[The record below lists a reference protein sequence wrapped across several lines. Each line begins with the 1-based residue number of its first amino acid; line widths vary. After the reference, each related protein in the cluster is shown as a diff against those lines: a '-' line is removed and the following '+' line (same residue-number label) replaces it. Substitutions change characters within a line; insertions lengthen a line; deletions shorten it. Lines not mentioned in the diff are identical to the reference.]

1 MLLLILGTIL
11 DFYTNDVVIKRAD
24 STIIPTIGMEIRD
37 NDTIIANDSS
47 RAEILYSDSSTL
59 YIDKNSR
66 IATSG
71 TQKRSVS
78 ISIGR
83 VWAKIRKLVKG
94 ESFEVKSPLSVS
106 GVMGTEFEVS
116 YINDESLV
124 KVVEGKVTI
133 KDKQTGREVIL
144 EKEKMAR
151 IRRDT
156 KMEVRAFKLQELK
169 KWYEWKKDHLDFL
182 LRKIEQALS
191 QGRAM
196 QASRLM
202 AQGHILARRLNLTD
216 EYKYKI
222 DKLKKEYE
230 NIREKQG
237 VIEKRI
243 NEINLSYNTAMFNLS
258 RKEPKLMELTAK
270 IKRLSIHNIELEGY
284 LKKQNVLIAKQ
295 QLIVINR
302 QIEEIESLIKNIKP
316 QTIYEWQQKLDNDY
330 QFLQNAQKMPGLDAR
345 TRSEVEMTSKRTEKL
360 RDRVRRAKII
370 LVKDMSAFKKIKLE
384 LVKLKIESNQR

>member
-24 STIIPTIGMEIRD
+24 STIIPTIGIEIQD

-47 RAEILYSDSSTL
+47 QAEILYSDSSTL
-59 YIDKNSR
+59 YIDENSR

-106 GVMGTEFEVS
+106 GVMGTEFEAS

-151 IRRDT
+151 IRRNME
-156 KMEVRAFKLQELK
+156 MEVRAFKLQELK
-169 KWYEWKKDHLDFL
+169 KWHEWKKDHLDFL

-222 DKLKKEYE
+222 DKLKKEHE
-230 NIREKQG
+230 NTREKQS
-237 VIEKRI
+237 IIKNKI
-243 NEINLSYNTAMFNLS
+243 KEINLYCNTAMLNLN

-302 QIEEIESLIKNIKP
+302 QIEEIESLMKNIKP

-330 QFLQNAQKMPGLDAR
+330 QFLQNAQKMPGLDAGI
-345 TRSEVEMTSKRTEKL
+345 RSKVKITSKRIEEL

-370 LVKDMSAFKKIKLE
+370 LVKDMSTFKKIKLQI
-384 LVKLKIESNQR
+384 VKLKIDINQR

>member
-24 STIIPTIGMEIRD
+24 STIIPTIGMEIQD

-59 YIDKNSR
+59 YIDENSR

-106 GVMGTEFEVS
+106 GVMGTEFEAS

-124 KVVEGKVTI
+124 KVVEGKVTT
-133 KDKQTGREVIL
+133 KDEQTGREVIL

-151 IRRDT
+151 IRRNME
-156 KMEVRAFKLQELK
+156 MEVRAFKLQELK
-169 KWYEWKKDHLDFL
+169 KWHEWKKEHLDFL

-202 AQGHILARRLNLTD
+202 AQGYILARRLNLTD

-230 NIREKQG
+230 NTREKQG
-237 VIEKRI
+237 IIKNKI
-243 NEINLSYNTAMFNLS
+243 KEINLYCNTAMLNLN

-270 IKRLSIHNIELEGY
+270 IKRLSIQTIELEGY

-330 QFLQNAQKMPGLDAR
+330 QFLQNAQKMPGLDAQ
-345 TRSEVEMTSKRTEKL
+345 TASKVKITSKRIEEL

-370 LVKDMSAFKKIKLE
+370 LVKDMSAFKKIKLQI
-384 LVKLKIESNQR
+384 VKSKVDINQR

>member
-59 YIDKNSR
+59 YIDENSR

-106 GVMGTEFEVS
+106 GVMGTEFEAS

-124 KVVEGKVTI
+124 KVVEGKVTT
-133 KDKQTGREVIL
+133 KDEQTGREVIL

-151 IRRDT
+151 IRRNME
-156 KMEVRAFKLQELK
+156 MEVRAFKLQELK
-169 KWYEWKKDHLDFL
+169 KWHEWKKEHLDFL

-230 NIREKQG
+230 NTREKQG
-237 VIEKRI
+237 IIKNKI
-243 NEINLSYNTAMFNLS
+243 KEINLYCNTAMLNLN

-270 IKRLSIHNIELEGY
+270 IKRLSIQTIELEGY

-330 QFLQNAQKMPGLDAR
+330 QFLQNAQKMPGLDAQ
-345 TRSEVEMTSKRTEKL
+345 TASKVKITSKRIEEL

-370 LVKDMSAFKKIKLE
+370 LVKDMSAFKKIKLQI
-384 LVKLKIESNQR
+384 VKSKIDINQR

>member
-24 STIIPTIGMEIRD
+24 STIIPTIGMEIQD

-47 RAEILYSDSSTL
+47 QAEILYSDSSTL
-59 YIDKNSR
+59 YIDENSR
-66 IATSG
+66 IITSG

-106 GVMGTEFEVS
+106 GVMGTEFEAS

-124 KVVEGKVTI
+124 KVVEGKVTT
-133 KDKQTGREVIL
+133 KDEQTGREVIL

-151 IRRDT
+151 IRRNME
-156 KMEVRAFKLQELK
+156 MEVRAFKLQELK
-169 KWYEWKKDHLDFL
+169 KWHEWKKEHLDFL

-230 NIREKQG
+230 NTREKQG
-237 VIEKRI
+237 IIKNKI
-243 NEINLSYNTAMFNLS
+243 KEINLYCNTAMLNLN

-270 IKRLSIHNIELEGY
+270 IKRLSIQTIELEGY

-330 QFLQNAQKMPGLDAR
+330 QFLQNAQKMPGLDAQ
-345 TRSEVEMTSKRTEKL
+345 TASKVKITSKRIEEL

-370 LVKDMSAFKKIKLE
+370 LVKDMSAFKKIKLQI
-384 LVKLKIESNQR
+384 VKSKIDINQR

>member
-24 STIIPTIGMEIRD
+24 STIIPTIGIEIQD

-47 RAEILYSDSSTL
+47 QAEILYSDSSTL
-59 YIDKNSR
+59 YIDENSR

-106 GVMGTEFEVS
+106 GVMGTEFEAS

-151 IRRDT
+151 IRRNME
-156 KMEVRAFKLQELK
+156 MEVRAFKLQELK
-169 KWYEWKKDHLDFL
+169 KWHEWKKDHLDFL

-196 QASRLM
+196 QAPRLM

-222 DKLKKEYE
+222 DKLKKEHE
-230 NIREKQG
+230 NTREKQS
-237 VIEKRI
+237 IIKNKI
-243 NEINLSYNTAMFNLS
+243 KEINLYCNTAMLNLN

-302 QIEEIESLIKNIKP
+302 QIEEIESLMKNIKP

-330 QFLQNAQKMPGLDAR
+330 QFLQNAQKMPGLDAQ
-345 TRSEVEMTSKRTEKL
+345 TASKVKITSKRIEEL

-370 LVKDMSAFKKIKLE
+370 LVKGMNAFKKIKLQI
-384 LVKLKIESNQR
+384 VKLKIESNQR

>member
-59 YIDKNSR
+59 YIDENSR

-106 GVMGTEFEVS
+106 GVMGTEFEAS

-124 KVVEGKVTI
+124 KVVEGKVTT
-133 KDKQTGREVIL
+133 KDEQTGREVIL

-151 IRRDT
+151 IR
-156 KMEVRAFKLQELK
+156 KNMEMEVRAFKLQELK
-169 KWYEWKKDHLDFL
+169 KWHEWKKEHLDFL

-202 AQGHILARRLNLTD
+202 AQGYILARRLNLTD

-230 NIREKQG
+230 NTREKQS
-237 VIEKRI
+237 IIKNKI
-243 NEINLSYNTAMFNLS
+243 KEINLYYNTAMLNLN

-270 IKRLSIHNIELEGY
+270 IKRLSIQTIELEGY

-302 QIEEIESLIKNIKP
+302 QIEKIESLIKNIKP

-330 QFLQNAQKMPGLDAR
+330 QFLQNAQKMPGLDVQTA
-345 TRSEVEMTSKRTEKL
+345 SKVKITSKRIEEL

-370 LVKDMSAFKKIKLE
+370 LVKDMSAFKKIKLQI
-384 LVKLKIESNQR
+384 VKSKVDINQR

>member
-24 STIIPTIGMEIRD
+24 STIIPTIGMEIQD

-47 RAEILYSDSSTL
+47 QAEILYSDSSTL
-59 YIDKNSR
+59 YIDENSR
-66 IATSG
+66 IITSG

-106 GVMGTEFEVS
+106 GVMGTEFEAS

-124 KVVEGKVTI
+124 KVVEGKVTT
-133 KDKQTGREVIL
+133 KDEQTGREVIL

-151 IRRDT
+151 IR
-156 KMEVRAFKLQELK
+156 KNMEMEVRAFKLQELK
-169 KWYEWKKDHLDFL
+169 KWHEWKKEHLDFL

-202 AQGHILARRLNLTD
+202 AQGYILARRLNLTD

-230 NIREKQG
+230 NTREKQS
-237 VIEKRI
+237 IIKNKI
-243 NEINLSYNTAMFNLS
+243 KEINLYYNTAMLNLN

-270 IKRLSIHNIELEGY
+270 IKRLSIQTIELEGY

-302 QIEEIESLIKNIKP
+302 QIEKIESLIKNIKP

-330 QFLQNAQKMPGLDAR
+330 QFLQNAQKMPGLDAQ
-345 TRSEVEMTSKRTEKL
+345 TASKVKITSKRIEEL

-370 LVKDMSAFKKIKLE
+370 LVKDMSAFKKIKLQI
-384 LVKLKIESNQR
+384 VKSKVDINQR

>member
-59 YIDKNSR
+59 YIDENSR

-106 GVMGTEFEVS
+106 GVMGTEFEAS

-124 KVVEGKVTI
+124 KVVEGKVTT
-133 KDKQTGREVIL
+133 KDEQTGREVIL

-151 IRRDT
+151 IR
-156 KMEVRAFKLQELK
+156 KNMEMEVRAFKLQELK
-169 KWYEWKKDHLDFL
+169 KWHEWKKEHLDFL

-202 AQGHILARRLNLTD
+202 AQGYILARRLNLTD

-230 NIREKQG
+230 NTREKQG
-237 VIEKRI
+237 IIKNKI
-243 NEINLSYNTAMFNLS
+243 KEINLYCNTAMLNLN

-270 IKRLSIHNIELEGY
+270 IKRLSIQTIELEGY

-330 QFLQNAQKMPGLDAR
+330 QFLQNAQKMPGLDAQ
-345 TRSEVEMTSKRTEKL
+345 TASKVKITSKRIEEL

-370 LVKDMSAFKKIKLE
+370 LVKDMSAFKKIKLQI
-384 LVKLKIESNQR
+384 VKSKIDINQR